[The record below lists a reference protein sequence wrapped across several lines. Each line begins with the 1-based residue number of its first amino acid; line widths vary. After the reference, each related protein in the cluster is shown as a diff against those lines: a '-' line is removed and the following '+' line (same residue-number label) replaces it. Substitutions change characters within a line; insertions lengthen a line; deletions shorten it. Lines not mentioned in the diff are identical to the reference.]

1 MKILPFIQSEDALSP
16 RFNQSISRSQSAA
29 VLSDSLMWR
38 RRCDDESKNYYC
50 ENPMR
55 AAAAAEAAS
64 AGEASAFSLIF
75 IMVARDDSSWMT

>member
-16 RFNQSISRSQSAA
+16 RFNQSISLARRVQ
-29 VLSDSLMWR
+29 LCSLMWR

-55 AAAAAEAAS
+55 AAAAEAAS